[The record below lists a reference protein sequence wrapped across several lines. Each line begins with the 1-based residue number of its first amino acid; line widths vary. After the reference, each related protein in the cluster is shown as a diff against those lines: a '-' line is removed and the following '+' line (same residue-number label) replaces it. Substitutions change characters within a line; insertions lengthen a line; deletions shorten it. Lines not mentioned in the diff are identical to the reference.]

1 MNAQLFA
8 YKKNQI
14 NTTSSEDL
22 VLMLY
27 DGAIKFIKKAV
38 LAVNN
43 QNFEEANEHFKRAQ
57 KIVAGLVSGLN
68 FDAGEIAQNLYSL
81 YEYIHHQLVR
91 ANMKKDVQAAE
102 EVLTMIEELRTVWV
116 QAVKSPNEK
125 SKENFTEKKTALG

>member
-14 NTTSSEDL
+14 NTASSEDL

-38 LAVNN
+38 LAVNS
-43 QNFEEANEHFKRAQ
+43 QNYEEANEHFKRAQ
-57 KIVAGLVSGLN
+57 KIIAGLVSGLN
-68 FDAGEIAQNLYSL
+68 YDAGEIAQHLYSL
-81 YEYIHHQLVR
+81 YEYMHHRLVQ

>member
-14 NTTSSEDL
+14 NTASSEDL

-38 LAVNN
+38 QAVNN
-43 QNFEEANEHFKRAQ
+43 QNFEEANENFKRAQ

-81 YEYIHHQLVR
+81 YEYMHHRLVQ
-91 ANMKKDVQAAE
+91 ANLKKDVQAAE
-102 EVLTMIEELRTVWV
+102 EVLTMIEELRTVWI

-125 SKENFTEKKTALG
+125 SIENFAEKKSALG

>member
-1 MNAQLFA
+1 MNPQLFA

-14 NTTSSEDL
+14 NTASSEDL

-38 LAVNN
+38 LAVNH
-43 QNFEEANEHFKRAQ
+43 QNFEEANENFKRAQ

-81 YEYIHHQLVR
+81 YQYMHHRLVQ

-102 EVLTMIEELRTVWV
+102 EVLTMIEELRTVWAQV
-116 QAVKSPNEK
+116 AKGPNEN
-125 SKENFTEKKTALG
+125 STENFAEKRTALG

>member
-14 NTTSSEDL
+14 NTASSEDL

-43 QNFEEANEHFKRAQ
+43 QNYEEANENFKRAQ

-68 FDAGEIAQNLYSL
+68 YDAGEIAQNLYSL
-81 YEYIHHQLVR
+81 YEYMHHQLVR